1 MKRLLAGALAA
12 LSLAACSDATGPDAS
27 SAAPSAHQPAV
38 QPDVRADHYI
48 VVYRDGVGDATSTT
62 NRLISARGITVEHT
76 YQSAIRGFAAHL
88 DANQLAALRADPNVE
103 MIEPDIIVH
112 AQGSEANP
120 DWGLD
125 RVDQRSLPLNKTYT
139 YSGTGAGVNAYI
151 LDTGIRYTHEEFGG
165 RAKFAYDAFGG
176 NGADCMGHGSH
187 VSGTIGGASY
197 GIAKAVALWS
207 VRVLQCDGSA
217 PLSNIIAGID
227 WVTANHRSPAVAN
240 MSLGATNAP
249 VLDSAVAKSIRSGVT
264 YVVAAGNYTEN
275 ACEIAPAN
283 LPQVIDVGASD
294 DTDHRW
300 SASDYGTCI
309 TLFAPGVNITSADY
323 LSDIAH
329 VTWSGTSMASP
340 HVAGIAAL
348 YLQAHPTATPAQV
361 KAAIV
366 GNATAG
372 KIVGVNGSPNLLAYS
387 GFIGGSAPAAAPAA
401 PASSF
406 SAAFSTTCAAKNVCS
421 FNAAGSSVPNG
432 VSSYNW
438 FFGDGHDAG
447 TTTATTAHSYASAG
461 SYSVKL
467 LIADRDGNKSTITKT
482 VTVGAS
488 AASVPAAGA
497 TFKAVIAASCSG
509 VYCSF
514 NAKSSTVPN
523 GASSYNWYF
532 GDGKDAAAL
541 SLQHHYLKAGTYSV
555 ELQIVDKQGH
565 KTTTMKSVTVKA

>member
-12 LSLAACSDATGPDAS
+12 MSLAACSDATGPDAAS
-27 SAAPSAHQPAV
+27 VTPVAHPPAV
-38 QPDVRADHYI
+38 QPDVRANHYI
-48 VVYRDGVGDATSTT
+48 VVYRDGVQDATSTT
-62 NRLISARGITVEHT
+62 HRMVASGRIAVEHT
-76 YQSAIRGFAAHL
+76 YRYALNGFSAQL
-88 DANQLAALRADPNVE
+88 DSNQVAVLRADPNVE
-103 MIEPDIIVH
+103 IVEPDIIVH
-112 AQGSEANP
+112 AQGTETSP

-125 RVDQRSLPLNKTYT
+125 RLDQRALPLSKTYT
-139 YSGTGAGVNAYI
+139 YSGTGSGVNAYI
-151 LDTGIRYTHEEFGG
+151 LDTGIRYTHEEYVG
-165 RAKFAYDAFGG
+165 RAKFGFDAFGG

-187 VSGTIGGASY
+187 VSGTIGGKTY
-197 GIAKAVALWS
+197 GVAKDVTLWS

-264 YVVAAGNYTEN
+264 YVVAAGNYGEN
-275 ACEIAPAN
+275 ACSIAPAN

-361 KAAIV
+361 KQAIV
-366 GNATAG
+366 ANATSG
-372 KIVGVNGSPNLLAYS
+372 KIIGTSGSPNLLAYS
-387 GFIGGSAPAAAPAA
+387 AFVGGAAPAAAPAA
-401 PASSF
+401 PSGSL
-406 SAAFSTTCAAKNVCS
+406 SAAFSVTCGAKNVCTFDAS
-421 FNAAGSSVPNG
+421 GSS
-432 VSSYNW
+432 
-438 FFGDGHDAG
+438 
-447 TTTATTAHSYASAG
+447 
-461 SYSVKL
+461 
-467 LIADRDGNKSTITKT
+467 
-482 VTVGAS
+482 
-488 AASVPAAGA
+488 
-497 TFKAVIAASCSG
+497 
-509 VYCSF
+509 
-514 NAKSSTVPN
+514 VPN

-532 GDGKDAAAL
+532 GDSRSAGTLGTKISHTYTA
-541 SLQHHYLKAGTYSV
+541 AGTYSV
-555 ELQIVDKQGH
+555 KLLIDQKGGGSTAVTKTVTVGGSSASATTATLTPVISGTCSGHSCSFSAMTSIIPSGALAYSWYFGDGTAAGAAAVKHYYTNTGTFSVKLEIVDKLRH
-565 KTTTMKSVTVKA
+565 KATTTKSVTIK

>member
-48 VVYRDGVGDATSTT
+48 VVYRDGVADATSTT

-340 HVAGIAAL
+340 HVAG
-348 YLQAHPTATPAQV
+348 
-361 KAAIV
+361 
-366 GNATAG
+366 
-372 KIVGVNGSPNLLAYS
+372 
-387 GFIGGSAPAAAPAA
+387 
-401 PASSF
+401 
-406 SAAFSTTCAAKNVCS
+406 
-421 FNAAGSSVPNG
+421 
-432 VSSYNW
+432 
-438 FFGDGHDAG
+438 
-447 TTTATTAHSYASAG
+447 
-461 SYSVKL
+461 
-467 LIADRDGNKSTITKT
+467 
-482 VTVGAS
+482 
-488 AASVPAAGA
+488 
-497 TFKAVIAASCSG
+497 
-509 VYCSF
+509 
-514 NAKSSTVPN
+514 
-523 GASSYNWYF
+523 
-532 GDGKDAAAL
+532 
-541 SLQHHYLKAGTYSV
+541 
-555 ELQIVDKQGH
+555 
-565 KTTTMKSVTVKA
+565 